1 MVPIAAVAEAGQI
14 ATATLEERGLDFA
27 EAAKVFAGPTFT
39 FVDLRFGLSGE
50 RFVTIGLLDAVN
62 RQSQDGAFRCRRLSG
77 RRTAH

>member
-14 ATATLEERGLDFA
+14 AASTREERGLDFA

-39 FVDLRFGLSGE
+39 FVVSGE